1 MKLGIIVG
9 STREGRGTDR
19 AAKWVAAAAEQLEG
33 VEVET
38 LDLRNYDL
46 PMFNEAISPQYNPER
61 KTEGV
66 VKQWLDKL
74 AEKDAIILVTPEYNR
89 TLPAVLKNALDYVA
103 YELEKK
109 PVALVA
115 HGSTGGA
122 QAVHTLRAVTAG
134 TLAVS
139 VPRAVYIPTMAGM
152 AFDEAGNL
160 NADLAANPYGPN
172 GVLQATLADLVWYAD
187 ALAAA
192 QK

>member
-1 MKLGIIVG
+1 MKLGIIIG
-9 STREGRGTDR
+9 STREGRTTER
-19 AAKWVAAAAEQLEG
+19 AAKWVAAAASKLEG
-33 VEVET
+33 AEVEVI
-38 LDLRNYDL
+38 DLRDYDL
-46 PMFNEAISPQYNPER
+46 PFFNEAISPQYNPDR
-61 KTEGV
+61 KPEGV

-74 AEKDAIILVTPEYNR
+74 AEKDAFIVVTPEYNR
-89 TLPAVLKNALDYVA
+89 TLPAVLKNAFDYVA

-109 PVALVA
+109 PIALVA

-160 NADLAANPYGPN
+160 SADLAANPYGPN
-172 GVLQATLADLVWYAD
+172 SALQVTLADLLWYAS
-187 ALAAA
+187 ALATAR
-192 QK
+192 

>member
-1 MKLGIIVG
+1 MKLGIIIG
-9 STREGRGTDR
+9 STREGRATDR
-19 AAKWVAAAAEQLEG
+19 AATWVAAAASKLES
-33 VEVET
+33 VEVEV
-38 LDLRNYDL
+38 LDLREYDL
-46 PMFNEAISPQYNPER
+46 PFFNEAISPQYNPDR
-61 KTEGV
+61 KPEGV

-74 AEKDAIILVTPEYNR
+74 AEKDAFIVVTPEYNR
-89 TLPAVLKNALDYVA
+89 TLPAVLKNAFDYVA

-109 PVALVA
+109 PIALVA

-160 NADLAANPYGPN
+160 SADLAANPYGPN
-172 GVLQATLADLVWYAD
+172 SALQVTLADLLWYAS
-187 ALAAA
+187 ALATAR
-192 QK
+192 